1 MTQPIGPAVD
11 ATPARPPGPVELTGR
26 YCRVVKLD
34 ALCHGEDL
42 WRAYQ
47 GDDRLWTYF
56 PAGPFQDERG
66 FAKWIDERASL
77 PDPYSYAVVDLD
89 RGIASGILALLE
101 IRPAMRVIEMGGV
114 IYGQALQRTRAATE
128 AQYLMARY
136 AFEVLGYR
144 RYEWKCDAL
153 NARSGRAAER
163 LGFTFE
169 GIFRQHRIVK
179 GRNRDTAWYSI
190 LDSEWPTRKANFE
203 RWLAPENF
211 DAEGRQIFG
220 LSALNSA
227 DHG

>member
-11 ATPARPPGPVELTGR
+11 ATPAQPPGPVELAGR

-34 ALCHGEDL
+34 ARCHGEDL

-47 GDDRLWTYF
+47 GDDQLWTYI
-56 PAGPFQDERG
+56 PAGPFRDERG
-66 FAKWIDERASL
+66 FAEWIDKMASL
-77 PDPYSYAVVDLD
+77 ADPYFYAVVDLD
-89 RGIASGILALLE
+89 KGFAGGILALLE
-101 IRPAMRVIEMGGV
+101 IRPPMRVVEMGAI
-114 IYGQALQRTRAATE
+114 IYGRALQRTCAATE

-136 AFEVLGYR
+136 AFEVLGFR

-153 NARSGRAAER
+153 NAKSRRAAER

-169 GIFRQHRIVK
+169 GIFRQHLIVR

-190 LDSEWPTRKANFE
+190 LEGEWPKRKDNFE

-211 DAEGRQIFG
+211 DADGRQIFG
-220 LSALNSA
+220 LSTLNRA
-227 DHG
+227 DRG